1 MTKHGYSASNVSG
14 CLGISTQVFMY
25 GLRKRVV
32 ERTSVMEQL
41 KTLCFVRMPAEVGVE
56 ASRGRTGTRHSKK
69 GIRVNYAFM
78 RDNRIE
84 FELLLCDV
92 S

>member
-1 MTKHGYSASNVSG
+1 
-14 CLGISTQVFMY
+14 
-25 GLRKRVV
+25 
-32 ERTSVMEQL
+32 MEQL